1 MSTYGNSIIIPKE
14 VLGTDV
20 RVEYIYSGMTF
31 NPEIISADINYD
43 HDTMEFDAIEYIS
56 DLNDDEEDEIEMIID
71 NHIERMV
78 DERTWKWRL
87 KKD

>member
-1 MSTYGNSIIIPKE
+1 MTTYGNSIIIPKE

-43 HDTMEFDAIEYIS
+43 HDTMEFDAIEYIR
-56 DLNDDEEDEIEMIID
+56 DLNHNID
-71 NHIERMV
+71 
-78 DERTWKWRL
+78 KG
-87 KKD
+87 